1 MRQAAVIGW
10 LVFASI
16 ILAAAY
22 LDARRGQR
30 RNRVEKMLV
39 GETIMERAEEIVGR
53 EARPNPIVGAL
64 LGLMRRLSRYLPVTG
79 LAEAEKRLTWAGNP
93 RNLAAA
99 DFYSAKLIAA
109 VLGFGFF
116 ASLSFV
122 GAGVMGLFLSG
133 FAAFAGYSLPDVW
146 LNALINQRKRQV
158 DRQIISFTDMLAI
171 ATEAGLSLNDAVAR
185 VSEQYGGVLGR
196 EFQRAFAQVQ
206 GGRPLTEALEDLA
219 GRNPSDDLGLLVSA
233 LTQATKMGTP
243 VVQVLREQAGQLRQS
258 KRNRAQEVAQKASVK
273 MLVPIIAFIFLP
285 MMILILGPAISNL
298 GRALGL

>member
-1 MRQAAVIGW
+1 MRQVAVIGW

-16 ILAAAY
+16 VLAAAY

-30 RNRVEKMLV
+30 RGRVEKMLV

-53 EARPNPIVGAL
+53 EARPNPVVGAL

-79 LAEAEKRLTWAGNP
+79 LAEAEKRLKWAGDP
-93 RNLAAA
+93 RNLSAA

-116 ASLSFV
+116 ASFSFV

>member
-1 MRQAAVIGW
+1 MQQTAVVGW
-10 LVFASI
+10 LVFVSI
-16 ILAAAY
+16 VLAAAY
-22 LDARRGQR
+22 LDAKRGQR
-30 RNRVEKMLV
+30 RGRVEKMLV
-39 GETIMERAEEIVGR
+39 GESIMDRAEEMVSK
-53 EARPNPIVGAL
+53 EARPNPIVGVL
-64 LGLMRRLSRYLPVTG
+64 LGPMRRLSRYLPVTG
-79 LAEAEKRLTWAGNP
+79 LAEAQKRLAWAGNP
-93 RNLAAA
+93 RNLSAT

-116 ASLSFV
+116 ASLAFV
-122 GAGVMGLFLSG
+122 GAGVMGLFSSA

-146 LNALINQRKRQV
+146 LNTLINQRRRQV
-158 DRQIISFTDMLAI
+158 DQQIITFTDMLAI
-171 ATEAGLSLNDAVAR
+171 AAEAGLSLNDAVAR
-185 VSEQYGGVLGR
+185 VSEQYEGVLGR

-206 GGRPLTEALEDLA
+206 GGRPLVEALEDLA

-273 MLVPIIAFIFLP
+273 MLVPIVVFIFLP
-285 MMILILGPAISNL
+285 MMVLILGPAVSNL

>member
-1 MRQAAVIGW
+1 MEQAAVIGW
-10 LVFASI
+10 LVFGSI
-16 ILAAAY
+16 VMAAAC

-30 RNRVEKMLV
+30 RSRVEKMLV
-39 GETIMERAEEIVGR
+39 GETIMERAEEMVSR
-53 EARPNPIVGAL
+53 EVRPNPMVRAL

-79 LAEAEKRLTWAGNP
+79 LAEAEKRLLWAGNP
-93 RNLAAA
+93 RNLSPA
-99 DFYSAKLIAA
+99 DFYSAKVIAA
-109 VLGFGFF
+109 VLGFGFL
-116 ASLSFV
+116 ASLTFV

-146 LNALINQRKRQV
+146 LSTLVNQRKREV
-158 DRQIISFTDMLAI
+158 DRQIITFTDMLAI

-219 GRNPSDDLGLLVSA
+219 ARNPSDDLGLLVSA
-233 LTQATKMGTP
+233 LVQATKMGTP

-273 MLVPIIAFIFLP
+273 MLMPIIAFIFLP
-285 MMILILGPAISNL
+285 MMVLILGPAISNL